1 VGVKPYFF
9 YVGWFF
15 FSIGGGSEISGIP
28 LPRYIGIPPL
38 PGRLKWNSPNDF
50 SALWFIGYQST
61 IHRHKPLLSSLVHRR
76 IDIDIR
82 KDVYVLFMTKTKLY
96 FSEYTFIIIGY
107 WNWWWEDG
115 ESCFPCIRGKLW
127 PFDINM
133 RSDDCMCFFPKFKA
147 ST

>member
-1 VGVKPYFF
+1 MSNLKREKA
-9 YVGWFF
+9 
-15 FSIGGGSEISGIP
+15 SNAKIGKMETIWTVCTLINAIFMDAE
-28 LPRYIGIPPL
+28 L
-38 PGRLKWNSPNDF
+38 PNDF

-96 FSEYTFIIIGY
+96 FSEYTFMIIGY

>member
-1 VGVKPYFF
+1 MSNLKREKA
-9 YVGWFF
+9 
-15 FSIGGGSEISGIP
+15 SNAKIGKMETIWTVCTLINAIFMDAE
-28 LPRYIGIPPL
+28 L
-38 PGRLKWNSPNDF
+38 PNDF

-61 IHRHKPLLSSLVHRR
+61 MHRHKPLLSSLVHRR

-96 FSEYTFIIIGY
+96 FSEYTFMIIGY

>member
-1 VGVKPYFF
+1 MSNLKREKA
-9 YVGWFF
+9 
-15 FSIGGGSEISGIP
+15 SNAKIGKMETIWTVCTLINAIFMDAE
-28 LPRYIGIPPL
+28 L
-38 PGRLKWNSPNDF
+38 PNDF

-96 FSEYTFIIIGY
+96 FSEYTFMIIGY

-127 PFDINM
+127 PFDIKM
-133 RSDDCMCFFPKFKA
+133 RSDDCMCFFLNLKHQLNQD
-147 ST
+147 